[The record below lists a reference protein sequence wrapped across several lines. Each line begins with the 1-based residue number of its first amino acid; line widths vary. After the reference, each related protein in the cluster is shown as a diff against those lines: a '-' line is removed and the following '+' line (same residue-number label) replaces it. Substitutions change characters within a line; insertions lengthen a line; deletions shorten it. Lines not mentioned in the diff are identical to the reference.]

1 MSDTLSMP
9 ALDKV
14 QKRVQIR
21 ATTFVRLEALQRQLG
36 LSSLNAVINAG
47 LDQFVENVPFG
58 EAEQH
63 RLAEVIEENRV
74 AREKAKA
81 LKGLKSRW

>member
-1 MSDTLSMP
+1 MSDALSMP

-21 ATTFVRLEALQRQLG
+21 ATTFVRLEALQEQLG
-36 LSSLNAVINAG
+36 LSSLNAIINAG

-58 EAEQH
+58 EKEQR

-81 LKGLKSRW
+81 QKGLV

>member
-1 MSDTLSMP
+1 MSDALSMP

-21 ATTFVRLEALQRQLG
+21 ATTFVRLEALQERLG
-36 LSSLNAVINAG
+36 LSSLNAIINAG

-58 EAEQH
+58 EKEQR

-81 LKGLKSRW
+81 QKGLV